1 MVPASFP
8 HQHTRKMPT
17 RFTRSSDSRWG
28 NYSQHQKG
36 RHFSKRAFNH
46 FCWGR
51 VQFEKCLWTFLEY
64 LSIGRG
70 HIFLL
75 LKNISS
81 LLKSAWER
89 LQFEEALSYLKT
101 PVCHPQPHS
110 LGGWDSP
117 GQLKNHCSY
126 PLQTYID
133 CTAVEKFFMP
143 TMCMINEHP
152 NYVSL
157 ILKWLRG
164 LNVVPLEICVF
175 DILAL

>member
-1 MVPASFP
+1 MIPASFP
-8 HQHTRKMPT
+8 HQHTSKMPT
-17 RFTRSSDSRWG
+17 RFTRSSDSCWG

-36 RHFSKRAFNH
+36 RHLTTSVGVGYNLKNVSEHSWSTSQLEEGIYFFSWK
-46 FCWGR
+46 
-51 VQFEKCLWTFLEY
+51 
-64 LSIGRG
+64 
-70 HIFLL
+70 IFLL
-75 LKNISS
+75 YWNLVGRGCNLKRPWVIWR
-81 LLKSAWER
+81 LLYA
-89 LQFEEALSYLKT
+89 
-101 PVCHPQPHS
+101 HPPPHS

-126 PLQTYID
+126 PLQTYVD

-157 ILKWLRG
+157 ILKRLCG
-164 LNVVPLEICVF
+164 LYVVLFEICVF